1 MPLYWIE
8 GAHGSFPPVDRA
20 LLEPNGLLAAGGD
33 LSLTRLLDAY
43 SNGIFPWYETGQP
56 VLWWSPDPRMVLLPG
71 QMQIS
76 RSLARLIRRN
86 IYRVTMDEAFR
97 ETVSNCAAT
106 ARRKSNGTW
115 ITPEM
120 QTAYGRLH
128 DAGYAHS
135 IEVWDEG
142 QLVGGVYGVALGKIF
157 FGESMFSTLSN
168 TSKLA
173 LAYLMRQ
180 LQMWDFK
187 LMDCQVSSA
196 HLQSLGAIE
205 ISRSEFLQYLHRYLK
220 MASRPGKWQL
230 QSDLR
235 WR

>member
-8 GAHGSFPPVDRA
+8 GAQDSFPPVEKA
-20 LLEPNGLLAAGGD
+20 LVEPNGLLAAGGD
-33 LSLTRLLDAY
+33 LSVTRLLDAY
-43 SNGIFPWYETGQP
+43 SNGIFPWYEVGQP

-76 RSLARLIRRN
+76 RSLARLIRSN
-86 IYRVTMDEAFR
+86 KYRVSVDEAFR
-97 ETVSNCAAT
+97 ETVSKCAT

-115 ITPEM
+115 ITPDM
-120 QTAYGRLH
+120 QYAYGCLH

-135 IEVWDEG
+135 IEVWSEG
-142 QLVGGVYGVALGKIF
+142 HLVGGLYGVALGKIF

-173 LAYLMRQ
+173 LAHLLRQ
-180 LQMWDFK
+180 LEIWGFK
-187 LMDCQVSSA
+187 LLDCQVSSA

-205 ISRSEFLQYLHRYLK
+205 ISRAEFLQYLQRHLNIE
-220 MASRPGKWQL
+220 SSPVKWQL
-230 QSDLR
+230 QSNLH
-235 WR
+235 W